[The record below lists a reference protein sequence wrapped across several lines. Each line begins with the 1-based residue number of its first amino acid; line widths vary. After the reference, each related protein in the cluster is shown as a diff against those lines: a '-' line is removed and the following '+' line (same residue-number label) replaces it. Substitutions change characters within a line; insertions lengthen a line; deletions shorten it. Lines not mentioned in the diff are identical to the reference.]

1 MKYMALIA
9 ALVAAVLLSAPA
21 RGGQSLCG
29 PYPLV
34 AAELRSQYGE
44 RPIWRW
50 LSPSGLHLVE
60 FWRSEAHAT
69 VSIVAMDT
77 RGAAC
82 IVAAGEGSEPIDN
95 QPGGGAT
102 H

>member
-1 MKYMALIA
+1 MKHTALTA

-21 RGGQSLCG
+21 LGGQLLCG

-34 AAELRSQYGE
+34 AEALRSQYDE

-60 FWRSEAHAT
+60 FWRSEARGT
-69 VSIVAMDT
+69 VSIVVMDT

-95 QPGGGAT
+95 QTGGGAT
-102 H
+102 L

>member
-1 MKYMALIA
+1 MKHTALTA

-21 RGGQSLCG
+21 LGGQLLCG

-34 AAELRSQYGE
+34 AEALRSQYGE

-60 FWRSEAHAT
+60 FWRSEARRT
-69 VSIVAMDT
+69 VSIVATDT
-77 RGAAC
+77 AGSAC
-82 IVAAGEGSEPIDN
+82 IVGAGEDSEPIEAP
-95 QPGGGAT
+95 PGEAT
-102 H
+102 L